1 MHSGHFETNDDNDNK
16 QADDNEEERTD
27 HLREETHR
35 GHDCKRENWKVCD
48 VIRCD
53 RPIWVSRSSGA
64 PSPGSD
70 VSCVRYTFVV
80 VTTSTMLSIATR
92 QVPVTLASRAALVRA
107 YASSARE
114 GSVAQSREFG

>member
-1 MHSGHFETNDDNDNK
+1 MGVTQF
-16 QADDNEEERTD
+16 R
-27 HLREETHR
+27 
-35 GHDCKRENWKVCD
+35 
-48 VIRCD
+48 
-53 RPIWVSRSSGA
+53 RPFA
-64 PSPGSD
+64 GSD